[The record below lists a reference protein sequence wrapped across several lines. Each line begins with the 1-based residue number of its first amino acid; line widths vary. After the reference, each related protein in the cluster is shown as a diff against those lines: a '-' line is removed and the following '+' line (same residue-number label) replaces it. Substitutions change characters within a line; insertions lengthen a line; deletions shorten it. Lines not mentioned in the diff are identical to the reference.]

1 LLQIAP
7 EFSELFRDAKERVG
21 RMTVRVIE
29 ITDPIEQTL
38 FEVYAAL
45 ALATPYND
53 FENH

>member
-1 LLQIAP
+1 MD
-7 EFSELFRDAKERVG
+7 LFLHAKERVS

-45 ALATPYND
+45 ALGTVYNV